1 MDGLLELGR
10 AVLAAQAFS
19 VHVGAELTR
28 LEPGEAELAIPIAP
42 HLGQQNGFVHG
53 GVISFLVDNAV
64 TFAGG
69 SVLGPN
75 VLTQEIKVSYLKPG
89 RGERLVARA
98 SVVHSSERQAVSRC
112 DVFAADRA
120 DESLCATGLGTV
132 TVVEPDR

>member
-1 MDGLLELGR
+1 MEGLLELGR

-28 LEPGEAELAIPIAP
+28 LEPGQAELVLPIAP

-53 GVISFLVDNAV
+53 GAISFLVDNAI

-75 VLTQEIKVSYLKPG
+75 VLTQEIKVSYLRPG

-98 SVVHSSERQAVSRC
+98 SVIHGSERQAVSRC
-112 DVFAADRA
+112 DVFAVDGAE
-120 DESLCATGLGTV
+120 ESLCATALGTV
-132 TVVEPDR
+132 LAVEPSG